1 MLMRIQ
7 DVEALMM
14 DQMKKRLLE
23 DYIIVVGRIEVF
35 RMAQGE
41 RGRPKRLQGGAHG
54 KACQQDGPE
63 KSMLG

>member
-1 MLMRIQ
+1 MRIQ

-41 RGRPKRLQGGAHG
+41 TGRPQRLQGGDHG
-54 KACQQDGPE
+54 KACQKDWPE
-63 KSMLG
+63 KTMLG

>member
-1 MLMRIQ
+1 
-7 DVEALMM
+7 MM